1 MAKLGHKCSYMR
13 IQTLELSQKLT
24 LVLELLRSSSFG
36 DLTPDFDLWMAAKG
50 FLGCL
55 SLKLGRS
62 MEARAVCLRFS
73 YRFLF

>member
-1 MAKLGHKCSYMR
+1 MR

-62 MEARAVCLRFS
+62 MKF
-73 YRFLF
+73 